1 MNAQAPPEVAPA
13 SRTRTR
19 SRDTEL
25 VRAARSRRPG
35 ARAELVDSFLPLIR
49 SVAQIYRHVP
59 GIDRRE
65 LVQEGVVGLLRALER
80 FEPEQGTPFWAYAS
94 WWVRQAM
101 QQLVAELSRPVVLSD
116 RALRKLARAR
126 DARRSFAAEHAREPG
141 LRELA
146 DLCETSVE
154 QLQSLHAADRPSR
167 GLDEPV
173 HGFTEG
179 GATFGETLSD
189 AGAEEPYEDLL
200 TRGEVSDLPRLLASV
215 SERER
220 MVIEVRYG
228 LGGRE
233 RTLRELGQRMGVSA
247 ERVRQIEQG
256 ALEKMR
262 AVSAGSVAADDR
274 AASIPASTVRGSAR
288 AGARSRPRH
297 AGERRKQSKRAQRS
311 GPARGAGQ
319 APAIASR
326 PLGGVSA

>member
-1 MNAQAPPEVAPA
+1 MNAQAPAVSSA
-13 SRTRTR
+13 SSTRTR
-19 SRDTEL
+19 SRDADL
-25 VRAARSRRPG
+25 VRAARSRTPG

-59 GIDRRE
+59 GIDDRE

-116 RALRKLARAR
+116 RASRKLARAR
-126 DARRSFAAEHAREPG
+126 HAQRSFAAEHAREPG
-141 LRELA
+141 LQELA

-173 HGFTEG
+173 HGFAEG

-189 AGAEEPYEDLL
+189 ACAEEPYEELL
-200 TRGEVSDLPRLLASV
+200 TRGEVSELPRLLESV

-220 MVIEVRYG
+220 MVIDVRYG
-228 LGGRE
+228 LGGRR
-233 RTLRELGQRMGVSA
+233 RTLRELGQTMGVSA
-247 ERVRQIEQG
+247 ERVRQIEHG

-262 AVSAGSVAADDR
+262 AASA
-274 AASIPASTVRGSAR
+274 
-288 AGARSRPRH
+288 
-297 AGERRKQSKRAQRS
+297 
-311 GPARGAGQ
+311 